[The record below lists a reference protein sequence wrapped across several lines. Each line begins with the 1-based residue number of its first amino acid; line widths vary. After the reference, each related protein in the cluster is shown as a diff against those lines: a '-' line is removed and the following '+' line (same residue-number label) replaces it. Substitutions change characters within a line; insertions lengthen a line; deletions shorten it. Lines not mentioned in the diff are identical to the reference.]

1 MIRRRRLVRRWGFA
15 LLLLT
20 IGGLSGLWL
29 IGSFLMRPS
38 PSPVAAAV
46 APARDFRFRDS
57 DGLVIAATYWPGKGP
72 HAPAVLLLHGNGA
85 SRAAEASTAEWLS
98 QQGFAA
104 LTIDFRG
111 HGESASA
118 SHSFGLF
125 EARDAAA
132 AFAWLKTRQRGA
144 PVAVLGISLGGAAAL
159 LGESGP
165 LPAQAFILQAV
176 YPDIRHAIRNRL
188 VATAGIAPA
197 GWLEPVLSY
206 QARLRFG
213 VWPGRL
219 APIERAAALRCP
231 VLVIGGTEDRYT
243 PPSETRALYDV
254 VPGSKRLWWAVGADH
269 AATSRDESPA
279 YRSALLEF
287 LRSTIDKSG

>member
-1 MIRRRRLVRRWGFA
+1 MIRRRRLWRRCGFA

-29 IGSFLMRPS
+29 IGNVLTRPS

-46 APARDFRFRDS
+46 APARDFRLRS
-57 DGLVIAATYWPGKGP
+57 ADGLAIAATYWPGRGAD
-72 HAPAVLLLHGNGA
+72 APAVLLLHGNGA

-132 AFAWLKTRQRGA
+132 AFAWLKQRQRGA

-159 LGESGP
+159 LGEGDP
-165 LPAQAFILQAV
+165 VPARAFVLQAV

-197 GWLEPVLSY
+197 GLLEPLLSY

-213 VWPGRL
+213 VWPDRL
-219 APIERAAALRCP
+219 APIARVAALRCP
-231 VLVIGGTEDRYT
+231 VLVIGGAEDRYT
-243 PPSETRALYDV
+243 PPSETRALYDAI
-254 VPGSKRLWWAVGADH
+254 PGSKRLWWAVGADH
-269 AATSRDESPA
+269 AATSHDESPA
-279 YRSALLEF
+279 YRKALLDF
-287 LRSTIDKSG
+287 LRSTIDKTG

>member
-1 MIRRRRLVRRWGFA
+1 MIRRRRPGRRWGVA
-15 LLLLT
+15 LLVLT
-20 IGGLSGLWL
+20 IGGLSSLWL
-29 IGSFLMRPS
+29 LGTFLTHPS

-46 APARDFRFRDS
+46 APARDFQLRS
-57 DGLVIAATYWPGKGP
+57 ADGLAIAATYWPGRGGD
-72 HAPAVLLLHGNGA
+72 APAVLLLHGNGA
-85 SRAAEASTAEWLS
+85 SRAAVASTAEWLS

-111 HGESASA
+111 HGQSSTA

-125 EARDAAA
+125 EARDATA
-132 AFAWLKTRQRGA
+132 AFAWLKERQRGA

-159 LGESGP
+159 LGDDGAG
-165 LPAQAFILQAV
+165 PAQAFILQAV

-197 GWLEPVLSY
+197 GRLEPLLSY

-213 VWPGRL
+213 VWPDRL
-219 APIERAAALRCP
+219 APIARVAALRCP
-231 VLVIGGTEDRYT
+231 MLVIGGTEDRYT
-243 PPSETRALYDV
+243 PPSETRALYDAA
-254 VPGSKRLWWAVGADH
+254 PGGKRLWWAVGADH
-269 AATSRDESPA
+269 AATSHDESPA
-279 YRSALLEF
+279 YRNALLDF